1 MQHEIESL
9 LPGELGEGEQVLW
22 SGRPKPGARSRNSPG
37 TVLLILAL
45 VYGLLGIAMLVLGFI
60 LSSAL
65 PDRASPASLVP
76 YIMAA
81 VFLFLTVLFVI
92 LGLILR
98 QSLKGTLYAV
108 TDQRII
114 VMNTGRTLTVD
125 SYGRDDIGQIR
136 RSERPDGSGD
146 LTFASTNT
154 RMSYGYGY
162 NSAYGNNAYGANT
175 ASMGKFVGIPDVRAA
190 ERVVRRTFK

>member
-1 MQHEIESL
+1 
-9 LPGELGEGEQVLW
+9 
-22 SGRPKPGARSRNSPG
+22 
-37 TVLLILAL
+37 
-45 VYGLLGIAMLVLGFI
+45 
-60 LSSAL
+60 
-65 PDRASPASLVP
+65 
-76 YIMAA
+76 MAA